1 MPRLQIGLKF
11 ATSNGKLCIVVIM
24 GENYPQLCCPTL
36 GKVGGGGVGVKF
48 LLSKEI
54 LFIQQL
60 PHEFSSLLGQNLIFL
75 FWIRL

>member
-1 MPRLQIGLKF
+1 MYSGSDGRTTPNFF
-11 ATSNGKLCIVVIM
+11 AQPVDKLGILWGAG
-24 GENYPQLCCPTL
+24 GE
-36 GKVGGGGVGVKF
+36 F

-60 PHEFSSLLGQNLIFL
+60 PHEFSSLLGQNLIL

>member
-1 MPRLQIGLKF
+1 MYSGYDGRTTPNFGAQPLD
-11 ATSNGKLCIVVIM
+11 KLGILL
-24 GENYPQLCCPTL
+24 GE
-36 GKVGGGGVGVKF
+36 GGWGF